1 MLLSLF
7 QADAFT
13 RFGFYDSIE
22 LGLYMVIVGYYFLIF
37 AYFLIMRFR
46 LSKKPY
52 WLFFSLLFIA
62 LAASRVFFIIHDF
75 YVPEIDNASIT
86 TDDGLVVSLLMLT
99 YRLATFSTWMATT
112 CLMGMLGILLFP
124 PDTKFE
130 KSPIKESDNKIL
142 NFLYQNKR
150 YVKYLLRFLLMLCP
164 IIISI
169 LAFTLPDGLLIESSV
184 KDNYT
189 TSIIPVMINIA
200 GWEYPIGRFIFNFV
214 FQPLF
219 IAIIPFIFL
228 YLAWKTFG
236 VLRRS
241 YLLNGIGFLIYYIGR
256 ITRGLFEVIGW
267 PNVQSFVPPLLIL
280 LSLLLIVIA
289 NSFEALK

>member
-1 MLLSLF
+1 
-7 QADAFT
+7 
-13 RFGFYDSIE
+13 
-22 LGLYMVIVGYYFLIF
+22 
-37 AYFLIMRFR
+37 MRFR

-62 LAASRVFFIIHDF
+62 LAISRVFFIIHDF
-75 YVPEIDNASIT
+75 YVEELG
-86 TDDGLVVSLLMLT
+86 DDILVVSLLMLT
-99 YRLATFSTWMATT
+99 YRAATFSTWMATT

-130 KSPIKESDNKIL
+130 KKPIKKTDNKIL
-142 NFLYQNKR
+142 DFIYANKR
-150 YVKYLLRFLLMLCP
+150 YVKYLLRVLLMLFP
-164 IIISI
+164 IIIGI
-169 LAFTLPDGLLIESSV
+169 LALTLPDALLIEEAVSV
-184 KDNYT
+184 KYGVPNE
-189 TSIIPVMINIA
+189 VINLF
-200 GWEYPIGRFIFNFV
+200 GFEYPVGRFMFNFI

-228 YLAWKTFG
+228 YLGWKTFG

-241 YLLNGIGFLIYYIGR
+241 YVLNGVGFLIYYVGR
-256 ITRGLFEVIGW
+256 IARGLFEALNW

-280 LSLLLIVIA
+280 LSLILIVIG

>member
-1 MLLSLF
+1 MVFTLF
-7 QADAFT
+7 QDNPFSY
-13 RFGFYDSIE
+13 FGFYDSIE

-37 AYFLIMRFR
+37 AYFSIMRFR

-75 YVPEIDNASIT
+75 YVPELNNPSVS
-86 TDDGLVVSLLMLT
+86 DDEFVVSLLMLT

-130 KSPIKESDNKIL
+130 KKPVPKSDNKIL
-142 NFLYQNKR
+142 NFLYMNKR
-150 YVKYLLRFLLMLCP
+150 YVKYGLRILLMLLP
-164 IIISI
+164 VIISI
-169 LAFTLPDGLLIESSV
+169 LAFTLPDGLLIEKSV

-189 TSIIPVMINIA
+189 TSITPVMINIA
-200 GWEYPIGRFIFNFV
+200 GWEYPIGRFVFNFV

-256 ITRGLFEVIGW
+256 IARGVFEVIGW
-267 PNVQSFVPPLLIL
+267 PNVQSFAPPLLIL

>member
-1 MLLSLF
+1 
-7 QADAFT
+7 
-13 RFGFYDSIE
+13 
-22 LGLYMVIVGYYFLIF
+22 
-37 AYFLIMRFR
+37 MRFR

-62 LAASRVFFIIHDF
+62 LAISRVFFIIHDF
-75 YVPEIDNASIT
+75 YVEELG
-86 TDDGLVVSLLMLT
+86 DDILVVSLLMLT
-99 YRLATFSTWMATT
+99 YRAATFSTWMATT

-124 PDTKFE
+124 PDTQFE
-130 KSPIKESDNKIL
+130 KEPVKKTDNKIL
-142 NFLYQNKR
+142 DFIYANKR
-150 YVKYLLRFLLMLCP
+150 YVKYLLRALLMLFP

-169 LAFTLPDGLLIESSV
+169 LALTLPDALLIEESVSV
-184 KDNYT
+184 KYGVPNE
-189 TSIIPVMINIA
+189 VINLF
-200 GWEYPIGRFIFNFV
+200 GFEYPVGRFMFNFI

-228 YLAWKTFG
+228 YLGWKTFG

-241 YLLNGIGFLIYYIGR
+241 YVLNGIGFLIYYIGR
-256 ITRGLFEVIGW
+256 IARGLFEALNW

-280 LSLLLIVIA
+280 LSLILIVIG